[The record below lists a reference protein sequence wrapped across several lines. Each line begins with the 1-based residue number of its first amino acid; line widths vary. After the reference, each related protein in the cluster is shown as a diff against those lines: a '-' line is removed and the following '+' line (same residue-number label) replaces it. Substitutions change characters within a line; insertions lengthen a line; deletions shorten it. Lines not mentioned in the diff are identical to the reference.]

1 MSSESLGILAI
12 GTASIE
18 LLRGAGFQCEY
29 IPTTLSGL
37 GRLARGNIDLV
48 LLNLNATAEW
58 NLEAFAKIHG
68 EFPHLPII
76 FVTEPAHEEIARKG
90 LLLGAQDYVF
100 APELTAATL
109 TAAVRKAVLR
119 HRSQTVSRRDR
130 HLLEILMQ
138 KIPDA
143 IYFKD
148 TESRFL
154 RISRAQAKKFN
165 LSDPAEAVGK
175 TDADYFSAAHAQQ
188 ALADE
193 QETMRTGQPL
203 VDFEEKETWPDG
215 TATWVSTTK
224 MPLRNRAGEIIGT
237 FGISR
242 DITPRKV
249 AELALA
255 ERTAQLQ
262 QKNQQI
268 EEELR
273 MARELQL
280 AMLPQKN
287 PTLQTGAEPSNAV
300 EFFSFFLPSGTVSGD
315 FFDIIKL
322 SDTAIGAFVCDAM
335 GHDVRAA
342 LVTAMMRSLVK
353 DLSHDGIDPGQ
364 LLGQIN
370 SALAAVF
377 RQTGTTMFATA
388 FYVVV
393 DIAAGEIRYAS
404 GAHPDALH
412 LQGEGGKVE
421 PLTGKSTAKGPALGL
436 FDEAT
441 FPTCRRAIVP
451 GDFILLFTDGI
462 VESANTDQECYSQ
475 ERLAQAIHRC
485 RDLPANDMIK
495 SIIDEVREFCGN
507 GEFGD
512 DVCLLGLKIND
523 LLNSNGSRSSRRK
536 AGLPDWSV

>member
-1 MSSESLGILAI
+1 MSIGALSILAI
-12 GTASIE
+12 GSASANVPPADGLRCEQTPTVATALE
-18 LLRGAGFQCEY
+18 
-29 IPTTLSGL
+29 
-37 GRLARGNIDLV
+37 RLAEGGIDLI
-48 LLNLNATAEW
+48 LLDFNAVPDW
-58 NLEAFAKIHG
+58 SLEAFAWLHG
-68 EFPHLPII
+68 EFLHIPIVL
-76 FVTEPAHEEIARKG
+76 VTEPGHEELARKA
-90 LLLGAQDYVF
+90 LLLGAQDFVF
-100 APELTAATL
+100 AAELAQPAF
-109 TAAVRKAVLR
+109 ASVIHKAVLR
-119 HRSQTVSRRDR
+119 HRSQNISRRDR

-148 TESRFL
+148 AESRFL

-165 LSDPAEAVGK
+165 LSDPAAAVGK
-175 TDADYFSAAHAQQ
+175 TDADYFSPTHAQQ
-188 ALADE
+188 ARADE
-193 QETMRTGQPL
+193 QETMRTGKPL
-203 VDFEEKETWPDG
+203 VDLEEKETWPDG
-215 TATWVSTTK
+215 SVTWVSTTK

-262 QKNQQI
+262 QKNLQI

-287 PTLQTGAEPSNAV
+287 PTLQNGSESSNAV
-300 EFFSFFLPSGTVSGD
+300 EFFSFFLPSGAVSGD

-322 SDTAIGAFVCDAM
+322 SDTAIGAFVCDVM

-353 DLSHDGIDPGQ
+353 DLSHADIDPGQ
-364 LLGQIN
+364 LLGQLN
-370 SALAAVF
+370 SALSAVF
-377 RQTGTTMFATA
+377 RQTGATMFATA
-388 FYVVV
+388 FYVVI
-393 DIAAGEIRYAS
+393 DIATGEIRYSS

-412 LQGEGGKVE
+412 LQGDDGRVE
-421 PLTGKSTAKGPALGL
+421 PLIGKSTIKGPALGL
-436 FDEAT
+436 FDEAV
-441 FPTCRRAIVP
+441 FPTCRRKVDA
-451 GDFILLFTDGI
+451 GDFILLFTDGL
-462 VESANTDQECYSQ
+462 VESANLDQECYSQ

-485 RDLPANDMIK
+485 RNLPAGEIMK
-495 SIIDEVREFCGN
+495 TIIAEVREFCGS

-512 DVCLLGLKIND
+512 DVCLVGLKVNE
-523 LLNSNGSRSSRRK
+523 LLAPRNGSAIRAATRS
-536 AGLPDWSV
+536 

>member
-1 MSSESLGILAI
+1 METGTKQFRVHRGIRLVGKTFPLDISHRRLTPELIRPNPGKSRLKFKSQHPGARSLNSDNQYVPAYSSLCGQGIHPPVMPRRLVRRSLGDGGSIAKAGPSSEFHIPRSKVVPLAGTILNWIPNGRGFILYQHPDSMSSESLSILAI
-12 GTASIE
+12 GTASAE
-18 LLRGAGFQCEY
+18 LLPGGTFHCEEAS
-29 IPTTLSGL
+29 TVSSGL
-37 GRLARGNIDLV
+37 ERLARGHIDLI
-48 LLNLNATAEW
+48 LLNLNADAEW
-58 NLEAFAKIHG
+58 NLESFAKIHG
-68 EFPHLPII
+68 EFPHLPVI
-76 FVTEPAHEEIARKG
+76 FVTEPAHEETARKG
-90 LLLGAQDYVF
+90 LLLGAQDYLC

-109 TAAVRKAVLR
+109 ASAVRKAVLR
-119 HRSQTVSRRDR
+119 HRSQNVSRRDR

-165 LSDPAEAVGK
+165 LSDPAAAVGK

-193 QETMRTGQPL
+193 QETMRTGKPL

-215 TATWVSTTK
+215 TVTWVSTTK

-242 DITPRKV
+242 DITLRKV

-255 ERTAQLQ
+255 ERTTQLQ
-262 QKNQQI
+262 QKNRQI
-268 EEELR
+268 EDELS

-287 PTLQTGAEPSNAV
+287 PTLRTGADPANAV

-322 SDTAIGAFVCDAM
+322 SDTAIGAFVCDVM

-353 DLSHDGIDPGQ
+353 DMSHAGIDPGQ
-364 LLGQIN
+364 LLGQLN

-377 RQTGTTMFATA
+377 RQTGATMFATA
-388 FYVVV
+388 FYV
-393 DIAAGEIRYAS
+393 
-404 GAHPDALH
+404 
-412 LQGEGGKVE
+412 GG
-421 PLTGKSTAKGPALGL
+421 GH
-436 FDEAT
+436 
-441 FPTCRRAIVP
+441 CR
-451 GDFILLFTDGI
+451 G
-462 VESANTDQECYSQ
+462 
-475 ERLAQAIHRC
+475 
-485 RDLPANDMIK
+485 
-495 SIIDEVREFCGN
+495 
-507 GEFGD
+507 
-512 DVCLLGLKIND
+512 
-523 LLNSNGSRSSRRK
+523 
-536 AGLPDWSV
+536 

>member
-1 MSSESLGILAI
+1 MSSDVLSILAV
-12 GTASIE
+12 GTACVE
-18 LLRGAGFQCEY
+18 LLPGGSFHCENSAAVSSA
-29 IPTTLSGL
+29 LE
-37 GRLARGNIDLV
+37 RLTKGHIDLV
-48 LLNLNATAEW
+48 LLNFNAAPEW

-68 EFPHLPII
+68 EFLHVPII
-76 FVTEPAHEEIARKG
+76 LVTEPTHEELARKA
-90 LLLGAQDYVF
+90 LLLGAQDYVL
-100 APELTAATL
+100 ASEVTAATL
-109 TAAVRKAVLR
+109 TNAIRKSVLR
-119 HRSQTVSRRDR
+119 HRSQITSRRDR

-154 RISRAQAKKFN
+154 RMSRAQAKKFN
-165 LSDPAEAVGK
+165 LSDPAEALGK
-175 TDADYFSAAHAQQ
+175 TDADFFSPAHAQQ

-193 QETMRTGQPL
+193 QETMRTGKPL

-215 TATWVSTTK
+215 SVTWVSTTK

-242 DITPRKV
+242 EITARKV

-280 AMLPQKN
+280 AMLPQKGL
-287 PTLQTGAEPSNAV
+287 TLQNGATPSNAV
-300 EFFSFFLPSGTVSGD
+300 EFFSFFLPSGAVSGD

-322 SDTAIGAFVCDAM
+322 SDTAIAAFVCDVM

-353 DLSHDGIDPGQ
+353 DLSHADIDPGKLLAQ
-364 LLGQIN
+364 LN
-370 SALAAVF
+370 SALATVF
-377 RQTGTTMFATA
+377 RQTGATMFATA

-393 DIAAGEIRYAS
+393 DIATGEIRYAS

-412 LQGEGGKVE
+412 LKGEHGRVE

-436 FDEAT
+436 FEEAV
-441 FPTCRRAIVP
+441 FPTFRSEVEP

-462 VESANTDQECYSQ
+462 VETANLNQECFSQ
-475 ERLAQAIHRC
+475 ERLAEAVHRC
-485 RDLPANDMIK
+485 RNIPANEMIK
-495 SIIDEVREFCGN
+495 AILDEVRAFCGE

-512 DVCLLGLKIND
+512 DVCLVGLKVNE
-523 LLNSNGSRSSRRK
+523 LLAPQNVSDPRTIIKGS
-536 AGLPDWSV
+536 